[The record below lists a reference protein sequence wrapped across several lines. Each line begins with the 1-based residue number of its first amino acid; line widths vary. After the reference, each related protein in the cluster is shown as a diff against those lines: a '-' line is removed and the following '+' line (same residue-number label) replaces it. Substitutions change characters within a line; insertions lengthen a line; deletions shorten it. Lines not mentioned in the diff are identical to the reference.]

1 MMVRR
6 IAWQSLTTRGP
17 GKWSNNHH
25 TIDGKKTLCGRKI
38 PQQVFR
44 NDAFSEKDCAKCIT
58 MRDTLA
64 VYSVKP
70 EEKVAKFKEVVADL
84 GGEYRFEDGKHSAVW
99 DAYGDKTNLYIAY
112 GKLSSIG
119 VWLTANWL
127 YLQDNH

>member
-1 MMVRR
+1 MRR

-38 PQQVFR
+38 PQSHEVFR
-44 NDAFSEKDCAKCIT
+44 NDAFSETDCKKCIT

-64 VYSVKP
+64 VYSTNKD
-70 EEKVAKFKEVVADL
+70 EKIARFKEVVADL
-84 GGEYRFEDGKHSAVW
+84 GGTYVLENGKHSAWW
-99 DAYGDKTNLYIAY
+99 DAYGDKKNLYIAY

-119 VWLTANWL
+119 VALTQNWL
-127 YLQDNH
+127 YLP